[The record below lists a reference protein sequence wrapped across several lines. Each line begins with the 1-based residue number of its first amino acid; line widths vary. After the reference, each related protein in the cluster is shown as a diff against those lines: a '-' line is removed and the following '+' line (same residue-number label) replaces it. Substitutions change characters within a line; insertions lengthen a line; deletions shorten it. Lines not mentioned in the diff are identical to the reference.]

1 LIKNFLQKGAEL
13 VSVNI
18 GKQLEAPEH
27 HPRVL
32 VVDDDQVILFTIGDA
47 LRRAGYEVTEAAS
60 AEEALKLIPE
70 QQPDIAL
77 LDVSM
82 PGISGIDL
90 AQQLRAETEV
100 PFMFLSAFDDR
111 DIVRLAAETGALGY
125 LVKPVLPQQIIPSI
139 EAGLARAEE
148 IRELRKT
155 ESKLREI
162 VHSAQHASMAAG
174 VLMERNRLDR
184 LEAFQA
190 LRSHARN
197 QRKKL
202 GDVAGEILDS
212 AERLNAPARKEPP
225 KSG

>member
-1 LIKNFLQKGAEL
+1 MNAQLTESAER
-13 VSVNI
+13 
-18 GKQLEAPEH
+18 P
-27 HPRVL
+27 PRVL
-32 VVDDDQVILFTIGDA
+32 VVDDDQVILYTVSDA
-47 LRRAGYEVTEAAS
+47 LRRAGYEVVGAAS
-60 AEEALKLIPE
+60 AEEVLELIRDNP
-70 QQPDIAL
+70 PDIAL

-90 AQQLRAETEV
+90 SRRLRAETEI
-100 PFMFLSAFDDR
+100 PFLFLSAFGDR
-111 DIVRLAAETGALGY
+111 DIVKLATENGALGY
-125 LVKPVLPQQIIPSI
+125 LVKPVLPQQIVPSI
-139 EAGLARAEE
+139 DAGLARAKE
-148 IRELRKT
+148 IRELRET

-184 LEAFQA
+184 QEAFQA

-202 GDVAGEILDS
+202 DDVAREILDS
-212 AERLNAPARKEPP
+212 AERLNVCAKKEPP

>member
-1 LIKNFLQKGAEL
+1 
-13 VSVNI
+13 VSI
-18 GKQLEAPEH
+18 SKQLETPEH
-27 HPRVL
+27 RPRVL
-32 VVDDDQVILFTIGDA
+32 VVDDDQVILYTIADA
-47 LRRAGYEVTEAAS
+47 LRRAGYEAIEVAS
-60 AEEALKLIPE
+60 AEEALKLIRE
-70 QQPDIAL
+70 KQPDIAV

-82 PGISGIDL
+82 PGMSGIDL
-90 AQQLRAETEV
+90 AQKLRTETEV
-100 PFMFLSAFDDR
+100 PFLFLSAYDDR

-125 LVKPVLPQQIIPSI
+125 LVKPVLPQQIVPSI
-139 EAGLARAEE
+139 EAGLARAQE

-202 GDVAGEILDS
+202 DDVAGEILDS